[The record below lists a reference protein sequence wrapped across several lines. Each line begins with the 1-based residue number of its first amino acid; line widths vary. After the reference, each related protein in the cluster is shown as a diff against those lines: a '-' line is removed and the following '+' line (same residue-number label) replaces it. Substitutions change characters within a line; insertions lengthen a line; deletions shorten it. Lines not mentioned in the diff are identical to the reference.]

1 MKKPPVKMMRPPAAN
16 VPPDHVND
24 QKKTSVEENKNTMAE
39 KSNTMNAYTSYSY
52 FMEETV
58 GLGRNGKRLAHGGVV
73 AGGTWAAGRY
83 GGVEVINNNL
93 PAALGIG
100 AAAGFLGTV
109 AMDKMFIDSQQEA
122 LMRIQKYRDSNPEI
136 QKKVQEMLPDLLNES
151 RKTG

>member
-1 MKKPPVKMMRPPAAN
+1 MPKKLPIRARPPAAN

-24 QKKTSVEENKNTMAE
+24 QKASVMENKNTMAE
-39 KSNTMNAYTSYSY
+39 KNTQMNAYTSYSY

-83 GGVEVINNNL
+83 GGVEIINNNL

-109 AMDKMFIDSQQEA
+109 AMDKMFIDSEQEA

-136 QKKVQEMLPDLLNES
+136 QKKVQEMLPDLLNEI